1 MTSPDSTDPFSRF
14 LSVYDEARPKRRDGK
29 RFSSGEHLWLGGH
42 GAKRALER
50 FNTDFN
56 KSLDPELFNSIP
68 RKNTRDVLR
77 YGELVALSG
86 DFYESPES
94 LFEEKPSPLPWLW
107 EGNDLGDLRELFGE
121 ELRWIEDRNSR
132 QGSAYPENNL
142 RLAWNAK
149 SYVELAL
156 RNTDHFGW
164 HNLLAYRKHHAEALR
179 LAASARGRDDETF
192 RRARYTNA
200 FADHF
205 LTDGFAA
212 GHVRVPRAEIRAWAD
227 ERGFNEKVAGALSKV
242 LHDQDGHIDAGSLHG
257 VHDENRRGDDDG
269 LPVQNSLGANWF
281 TRCDGQLFLEAGSE
295 TSPAVEQAVAAVSA
309 SVTELLVAW
318 QEGTLPRGTYE
329 ATKHVPFPRP
339 GSATLAEKFP
349 ASLAPERLEALWQSV
364 GWYAKIPWISGMER
378 RHIEALFEAL
388 PAIMERFRANVAAD
402 VARDPE
408 LTSRLAAPYIAAY
421 RSVA

>member
-1 MTSPDSTDPFSRF
+1 MTSPSSTDPFSRF
-14 LSVYDEARPKRRDGK
+14 LAVYDEARPKRRDGK

-50 FNTDFN
+50 FNGDFN
-56 KSLDPELFNSIP
+56 KALDPELFSSIP
-68 RKNTRDVLR
+68 RKNTRDALR

-86 DFYESPES
+86 DFYDSPES
-94 LFEEKPSPLPWLW
+94 FFEEKPSAIPWLW
-107 EGNDLGDLRELFGE
+107 EDNDLGDLRGLFAE
-121 ELRWIEDRNSR
+121 ELRWIEERNGR
-132 QGSAYPENNL
+132 QGQPYPDNNL
-142 RLAWNAK
+142 RFAWNAK

-156 RNTDHFGW
+156 RNVDHFGW
-164 HNLLAYRKHHAEALR
+164 HNLLAYRRHHAEALR
-179 LAASARGRDDETF
+179 LAAAARGRDDETF

-212 GHVRVPRAEIRAWAD
+212 GHVRVPRAEIRAWAE
-227 ERGFNEKVAGALSKV
+227 ERGFNEKIAGALSKV

-257 VHDENRRGDDDG
+257 VHDENRRADDDG
-269 LPVQNSLGANWF
+269 LPVQNSLGAKWF

-295 TSPAVEQAVAAVSA
+295 GSPAVEQAVAAVSA

-339 GSATLAEKFP
+339 GSPALAEKFP
-349 ASLAPERLEALWQSV
+349 ASLPPERLEALWQSV

-378 RHIEALFEAL
+378 HHIAALFEAL
-388 PAIMERFRANVAAD
+388 PAIMARFRANVAAD
-402 VARDPE
+402 VDRDPE
-408 LTSRLAAPYIAAY
+408 LTERLAAPYIAAY